1 MTVKVITRP
10 EPIVSMEEARKHLI
24 DIPSEDDVYVSSL
37 IVAATAWL
45 DGPTGWLGRALGIQT
60 LEYSGWFACRHIE
73 LPFPP
78 VVGSV
83 SIITEDDDGVQSTV
97 DPATYRLVDGVVVIK
112 AGAPWVTRYLHR
124 IRYQAGYEIDDPDLM
139 PIKVAILMMVA
150 QWYLKREPVVIGAAV
165 EEIPFS
171 VNALLTPYRIYR

>member
-10 EPIVSMEEARKHLI
+10 EPIVSLEEARRHLI
-24 DIPSEDDVYVSSL
+24 DIPSEDEAYVESL
-37 IVAATAWL
+37 VLAATTWL
-45 DGPTGWLGRALGIQT
+45 DGPTGWLGRALGLQT

-83 SIITEDDDGVQSTV
+83 SIVTEDDDGVQSTV
-97 DPATYRLVDGVVVIK
+97 DPSTYRLVDGVVVVK
-112 AGAPWVTRYLHR
+112 AGATWVTRYRHK
-124 IRYQAGYEIDDPDLM
+124 IQYQAGYEIDDPDLT
-139 PIKVAILMMVA
+139 PIKIAILMMVA

-171 VNALLTPYRIYR
+171 VNALLTPYRIYL